1 MLQMENYQGN
11 TNYNLLEDSDIVNN
25 LTTTATNKA
34 LSANQGKQLKALID
48 NVMPDI
54 TKDTEIP
61 LNFNL
66 FGSKAYLKLIHIGAL
81 TGGSYPTVS
90 NGVSN
95 IKDVLQVPWL
105 SWAYSNSGIFVSLPR
120 AVTGGQAESNQG
132 VMVHVSKNDITLTVG
147 TGANFDDSY
156 VAILYN
162 KN

>member
-1 MLQMENYQGN
+1 MIQLENYN
-11 TNYNLLEDSDIVNN
+11 ADTNYNILEDDDIVDS
-25 LTTTATNKA
+25 LTSSATNKA
-34 LSANQGKQLKALID
+34 LSANQGKQLKTLID

-66 FGSKAYLKLIHIGAL
+66 FGSKAYLKIVHIGSL
-81 TGGSYPTVS
+81 TAGASPTIS

-95 IKDVLQVPWL
+95 IKEVLQVPWL
-105 SWAYSNSGIFVSLPR
+105 SWGYNSGSGIWVSLPR
-120 AVTGGQAESNQG
+120 TIRGQAEINQG
-132 VMVHVSKNDITLTVG
+132 VMVHVSKNNISLTIG
-147 TGANFDDSY
+147 TSASFDDCY

>member
-1 MLQMENYQGN
+1 MIQLENYN
-11 TNYNLLEDSDIVNN
+11 ADTNYNLLEDDDIVNS
-25 LTTTATNKA
+25 LTSTATNKA
-34 LSANQGKQLKALID
+34 LSANQGKQLKDLLD

-66 FGSKAYLKLIHIGAL
+66 FGSKAYLKIVHIGAL
-81 TGGSYPTVS
+81 TALSSPTVS

-95 IKDVLQVPWL
+95 AKDVLQVPWL
-105 SWAYSNSGIFVSLPR
+105 SWAYSNTGIWVSLPR
-120 AVTGGQAESNQG
+120 PTRGQAEANQG
-132 VMVHVSKNDITLTVG
+132 VMVRVSKNNITIT
-147 TGANFDDSY
+147 TGSDASFDDAY

>member
-1 MLQMENYQGN
+1 MIQLENYN
-11 TNYNLLEDSDIVNN
+11 ADTNYNILEDDDIVDS
-25 LTTTATNKA
+25 LTSTATNKA
-34 LSANQGKQLKALID
+34 LSANQGKQLKTLID

-66 FGSKAYLKLIHIGAL
+66 FGSKAYLKIVHIGSL
-81 TGGSYPTVS
+81 TAGTSPTIS

-95 IKDVLQVPWL
+95 AKDVLQVPWL
-105 SWAYSNSGIFVSLPR
+105 SWAYSNTGIWVSLPR
-120 AVTGGQAESNQG
+120 PTRGQAEANQG
-132 VMVHVSKNDITLTVG
+132 VMVHVSKNNVVLTLG
-147 TGANFDDSY
+147 TDANFDDSY

>member
-1 MLQMENYQGN
+1 MIQLENYN
-11 TNYNLLEDSDIVNN
+11 ADTNYNILEDDDIVDS
-25 LTTTATNKA
+25 LTSTATNKA
-34 LSANQGKQLKALID
+34 LSANQGKQLKTLID

-66 FGSKAYLKLIHIGAL
+66 FGSKAYLKIVHIGSL
-81 TGGSYPTVS
+81 TAGTSPTIS

-95 IKDVLQVPWL
+95 AKDVLQVPWL
-105 SWAYSNSGIFVSLPR
+105 SWGYSNTGIWVSLPR
-120 AVTGGQAESNQG
+120 PTRGQVEANQG
-132 VMVHVSKNDITLTVG
+132 VMVHVSKNNVVLTLG
-147 TGANFDDSY
+147 TDANFDDSY

>member
-1 MLQMENYQGN
+1 MIQLENYAGN
-11 TNYNLLEDSDIVNN
+11 TDYNILEDDDIVNN

-34 LSANQGKQLKALID
+34 LSANQGKQLKTLID
-48 NVMPDI
+48 SILPDI
-54 TKDTEIP
+54 EKDTEIP

-66 FGSKAYLKLIHIGAL
+66 FGSKAYLKLIHTGAL
-81 TGGSYPTVS
+81 SALTSPTIS

-105 SWAYSNSGIFVSLPR
+105 SWAYSNTGVWVSLPR
-120 AVTGGQAESNQG
+120 PTRGQAEVNQG
-132 VMVHVSKNDITLTVG
+132 VMVNVTKNNISIT
-147 TGANFDDSY
+147 TGSDANFDDSY

>member
-1 MLQMENYQGN
+1 MLQMENYQG
-11 TNYNLLEDSDIVNN
+11 TTDYNLLEDSDIVNN

-34 LSANQGKQLKALID
+34 LSANQGKQLKTLID

-66 FGSKAYLKLIHIGAL
+66 FGSKAYLKIVHIGAL
-81 TGGSYPTVS
+81 TPNSYPNVS

-105 SWAYSNSGIFVSLPR
+105 SWAYSNKGIWVSLPR
-120 AVTGGQAESNQG
+120 PTRGQAEANQG
-132 VMVHVSKNDITLTVG
+132 VMVHVLKDNIILALGSD
-147 TGANFDDSY
+147 ASFDDCY

>member
-1 MLQMENYQGN
+1 MIQLENFNGD
-11 TNYNLLEDSDIVNN
+11 TNYNLLEDDDIVNS
-25 LTTTATNKA
+25 LTSTATNKA
-34 LSANQGKQLKALID
+34 LSANQGKQLKTLID

-54 TKDTEIP
+54 EKDTEIP

-66 FGSKAYLKLIHIGAL
+66 FGSKAYLKLIHTGAL
-81 TGGSYPTVS
+81 SALTSPTIS

-105 SWAYSNSGIFVSLPR
+105 SWAYSNTGIFVSLPR
-120 AVTGGQAESNQG
+120 PTRGQAEVNQG
-132 VMVHVSKNDITLTVG
+132 VMVHVSKNDITIT
-147 TGANFDDSY
+147 TGSDASFDDSY

>member
-1 MLQMENYQGN
+1 MIQLENYNGD
-11 TNYNLLEDSDIVNN
+11 TNYNLLEDDDIVNS
-25 LTTTATNKA
+25 LTSSETNKA
-34 LSANQGKQLKALID
+34 LSANQGKQLKTLID

-66 FGSKAYLKLIHIGAL
+66 FGSKAYLKLIHTGAL
-81 TGGSYPTVS
+81 SAGTSPTIS

-105 SWAYSNSGIFVSLPR
+105 SWAYNNTGILVSLPR
-120 AVTGGQAESNQG
+120 PTRGQAEANQG
-132 VMVHVSKNDITLTVG
+132 VMLHVTKANISITTG
-147 TGANFDDSY
+147 TDANFDDSY